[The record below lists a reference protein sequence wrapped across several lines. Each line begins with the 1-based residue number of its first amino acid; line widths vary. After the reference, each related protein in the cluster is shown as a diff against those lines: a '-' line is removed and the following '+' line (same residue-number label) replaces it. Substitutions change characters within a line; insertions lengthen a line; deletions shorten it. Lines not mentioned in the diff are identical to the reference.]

1 VSGGDDYELLFT
13 VPRRFRGRLAT
24 VVRQSRGV
32 PITRIGEI
40 TREPGGFLLRDG
52 MREPLP
58 DGFVHF

>member
-1 VSGGDDYELLFT
+1 